1 MDKSAFER
9 STTGRV
15 VPTIGGQWAFVPND
29 LPPILDMNDFVAPLV
44 EATQLLG
51 ELNGVFKT
59 LPDPYILIRP
69 LQTKEALT
77 SSSMEG
83 TYTTIDE
90 LMLAEAGYDH
100 AKQSADTREVLNYSS
115 ALKNAILSLSDIP
128 LSLRTITTSHED
140 LLNGVSKARGA
151 MIRPGELKAHQNW
164 IGARTI
170 ENARFIPPPPGE
182 AREALYALEKYI
194 QRDGREK
201 TPPLIEAALIHYQFE
216 TIHPFPDG
224 NGRVGRILIP
234 LYLFE
239 RKTIRHP
246 VLYISPWLEK
256 HKDEYID
263 RMFSVSKDG
272 DWSGWIEFFLNA
284 VSETC
289 KATIQTAD
297 HLFSMRER
305 YRKTLQARGRSALLL
320 SMVDHIF
327 HRPVFSIPQMAD
339 FLGVTYRA
347 AQSNIDVLE
356 NAGIIEHLH
365 ATAHPKFYAARELL
379 RAITNS

>member
-1 MDKSAFER
+1 MDKFAFEH
-9 STTGRV
+9 STTGGV

-29 LPPILDMNDFVAPLV
+29 LPPVLDMNDFVVPLV

-100 AKQSADTREVLNYSS
+100 ARQSSDTREVLNYSI
-115 ALKNAILSLSDIP
+115 ALKSAIQSISDIP
-128 LSLRTITTSHED
+128 LSLRTITTAHEN
-140 LLNGVSKARGA
+140 LLRGVSKARGA

-170 ENARFIPPPPGE
+170 ENARFIPPPPVE

-201 TPPLIEAALIHYQFE
+201 TPSLIEVALIHYQFE

-246 VLYISPWLEK
+246 VIYVSPWLEK
-256 HKDEYID
+256 NKDEYID
-263 RMFSVSKDG
+263 RMFDVSRNG
-272 DWSGWIEFFLNA
+272 DWSAWVKFFLNA

-289 KATIQTAD
+289 KATICTAD
-297 HLFSMRER
+297 QLFSLRER
-305 YRKTLQARGRSALLL
+305 YRKALQARGRSALLL

-327 HRPVFSIPQMAD
+327 HRPVFSIPQMAE

-347 AQSNIDVLE
+347 AQSNMDILE
-356 NAGIIEHLH
+356 SSGIVEHVSG
-365 ATAHPKFYAARELL
+365 TSHPKFYAARELL
-379 RAITNS
+379 RAITDN